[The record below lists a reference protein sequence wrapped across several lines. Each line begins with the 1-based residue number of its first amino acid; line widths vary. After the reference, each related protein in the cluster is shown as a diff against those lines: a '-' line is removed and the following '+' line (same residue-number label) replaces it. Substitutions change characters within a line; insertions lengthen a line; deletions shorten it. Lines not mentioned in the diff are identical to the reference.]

1 MYGRIV
7 NTFIFPMG
15 GAAAWHDEDGK
26 VPGYRKIR
34 SLLPNMM
41 IRNSSIYA
49 MKSVPD
55 RTTKNKDCC
64 KDYEF
69 QKYKLIIYISF
80 VNYNKIVKDYDIAAC
95 WTCQTTAA
103 SAVM

>member
-1 MYGRIV
+1 MDEYIYLCMYGRIV

-55 RTTKNKDCC
+55 RTTKNNDCC

-69 QKYKLIIYISF
+69 QTHKLITYI
-80 VNYNKIVKDYDIAAC
+80 
-95 WTCQTTAA
+95 
-103 SAVM
+103 

>member
-55 RTTKNKDCC
+55 RTTKNNAATDCT
-64 KDYEF
+64 
-69 QKYKLIIYISF
+69 
-80 VNYNKIVKDYDIAAC
+80 KIVLICHERDLFCRLYIRIQVLDLR
-95 WTCQTTAA
+95 
-103 SAVM
+103 MPREFM